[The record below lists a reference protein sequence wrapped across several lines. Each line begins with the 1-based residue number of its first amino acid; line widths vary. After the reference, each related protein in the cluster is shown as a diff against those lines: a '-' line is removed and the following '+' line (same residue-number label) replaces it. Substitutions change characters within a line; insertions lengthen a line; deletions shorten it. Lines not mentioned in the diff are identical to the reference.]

1 MVLLIF
7 AEVHVQPPP
16 PPSNHWSS
24 LLREG
29 AEKGLAS
36 VGKGL
41 AVLENNL
48 RNRNASKKESM
59 IQCHRM

>member
-1 MVLLIF
+1 MMKSGNMVLLIF

-16 PPSNHWSS
+16 PPTKPWSN

-29 AEKGLAS
+29 AEKGLAT

-48 RNRNASKKESM
+48 RSRNRKN
-59 IQCHRM
+59 